1 MLSPFLAS
9 RVTQHTTCLEC
20 FLSPSSPTII
30 KSEFAAHGDGN
41 FSWQVLLNICLLLL
55 LPLEK
60 TIHCSTYLGYALLV
74 QPHLLSQAIS
84 QLLGSWQA
92 MLLGNNTRL
101 IIPGITITNMGR
113 IFKKPAKMVPALAW
127 MWFLAP
133 KARWTRTWIFRWQ
146 ACLVKKSC
154 PKTKISKVRWRQT
167 SFFAVF
173 LHLPSPYT
181 ASSQAFSVN
190 AFWWRIRDERSDHLI
205 PNA

>member
-1 MLSPFLAS
+1 MLSTFLAS

-20 FLSPSSPTII
+20 FLSPSSPTTI

-74 QPHLLSQAIS
+74 QPHLLSHAIS
-84 QLLGSWQA
+84 QLSGSWQA

-154 PKTKISKVRWRQT
+154 PKTKI
-167 SFFAVF
+167 
-173 LHLPSPYT
+173 
-181 ASSQAFSVN
+181 
-190 AFWWRIRDERSDHLI
+190 
-205 PNA
+205 

>member
-1 MLSPFLAS
+1 MLSRFLAS
-9 RVTQHTTCLEC
+9 RVTKHTTCLEC
-20 FLSPSSPTII
+20 FVSPSSPADI

-41 FSWQVLLNICLLLL
+41 FSRRAMLNRLFLL
-55 LPLEK
+55 LPLKK

-92 MLLGNNTRL
+92 MLSGNNTRL

-113 IFKKPAKMVPALAW
+113 IFKNPAKMVPALAW

-133 KARWTRTWIFRWQ
+133 KARWTRTWICRWQ

-154 PKTKISKVRWRQT
+154 PKTKI
-167 SFFAVF
+167 
-173 LHLPSPYT
+173 
-181 ASSQAFSVN
+181 
-190 AFWWRIRDERSDHLI
+190 
-205 PNA
+205 

>member
-1 MLSPFLAS
+1 MLSTFLAS
-9 RVTQHTTCLEC
+9 RVTQHTTCLDR
-20 FLSPSSPTII
+20 FLLPSFPTAF

-41 FSWQVLLNICLLLL
+41 CLSCLLTSDAYQII
-55 LPLEK
+55 PVITITK
-60 TIHCSTYLGYALLV
+60 TIHYSTYLGYALLV

-92 MLLGNNTRL
+92 MLFGNNTRL

-154 PKTKISKVRWRQT
+154 PKTKI
-167 SFFAVF
+167 
-173 LHLPSPYT
+173 
-181 ASSQAFSVN
+181 
-190 AFWWRIRDERSDHLI
+190 
-205 PNA
+205 

>member
-1 MLSPFLAS
+1 MLSTFLAS

-20 FLSPSSPTII
+20 FLSPSSPTTN

-41 FSWQVLLNICLLLL
+41 CLSWQIIPVITIT
-55 LPLEK
+55 K

-154 PKTKISKVRWRQT
+154 PKTKI
-167 SFFAVF
+167 
-173 LHLPSPYT
+173 
-181 ASSQAFSVN
+181 
-190 AFWWRIRDERSDHLI
+190 
-205 PNA
+205 

>member
-1 MLSPFLAS
+1 MLATFLAS
-9 RVTQHTTCLEC
+9 RVIQRTTCLDR
-20 FLSPSSPTII
+20 FLPPSPPTTN

-41 FSWQVLLNICLLLL
+41 CLSWQAMLNRLFLL
-55 LPLEK
+55 LPLKK
-60 TIHCSTYLGYALLV
+60 TTHCSTYLGYALLV

-113 IFKKPAKMVPALAW
+113 TFKKPAKMVPALAW

-154 PKTKISKVRWRQT
+154 PKTKI
-167 SFFAVF
+167 
-173 LHLPSPYT
+173 
-181 ASSQAFSVN
+181 
-190 AFWWRIRDERSDHLI
+190 
-205 PNA
+205 

>member
-1 MLSPFLAS
+1 MLSTFLAS
-9 RVTQHTTCLEC
+9 RVTQHTTCLDR
-20 FLSPSSPTII
+20 FSPPSSPTAF

-41 FSWQVLLNICLLLL
+41 LPWRAMLNRLFLL
-55 LPLEK
+55 LPLKK
-60 TIHCSTYLGYALLV
+60 TSHCSTYLGYALLV

-84 QLLGSWQA
+84 QLSGSWQA

-133 KARWTRTWIFRWQ
+133 KALWTRTWIFRWQ

-154 PKTKISKVRWRQT
+154 PKTKI
-167 SFFAVF
+167 
-173 LHLPSPYT
+173 
-181 ASSQAFSVN
+181 
-190 AFWWRIRDERSDHLI
+190 
-205 PNA
+205 

>member
-1 MLSPFLAS
+1 MLSTFLAS
-9 RVTQHTTCLEC
+9 RVTQHTTCLDR
-20 FLSPSSPTII
+20 FSPPSSPTAF

-41 FSWQVLLNICLLLL
+41 LPWRAMLNRLLLL
-55 LPLEK
+55 LPLKK
-60 TIHCSTYLGYALLV
+60 TTHCSTYLGYALLV

-146 ACLVKKSC
+146 SCLVKRSC
-154 PKTKISKVRWRQT
+154 PKTKI
-167 SFFAVF
+167 
-173 LHLPSPYT
+173 
-181 ASSQAFSVN
+181 
-190 AFWWRIRDERSDHLI
+190 
-205 PNA
+205 